1 MGTHTMSPL
10 GLSSTEE
17 AVYRFFLRN
26 PGAAVRD
33 ARTAAPMDGEGVD
46 RAAARLRDRGLLHG
60 SEERTWAT
68 DPGVVVA
75 RLAEEQLD
83 AAYRTLRRLA
93 DPRPILRSLWRDAP
107 AAPSYAGGGGVHAGS
122 AIALDRLEDL
132 GQALAR
138 IDRAAFHAD
147 AEILAAVPN
156 RALAPLS
163 TAHTLSLGLRCL
175 RRGVRVRTLVGSEAP
190 TSRTGADH
198 LRRLRS
204 HGAEVRVA
212 EGLSELVLVYDRRT
226 ALVPVDAHD
235 IDRGVLCIEE
245 SGPVS
250 SLVTLFERLWAAATD
265 LADRP
270 APKPGTDSLTGTQR
284 TVLLLMC
291 TATKDEAGAR
301 AAGMSLRTY
310 RRHVSDLLALLGA
323 CSRAQAAL
331 LARERGW
338 V

>member
-1 MGTHTMSPL
+1 MGTYTMSPL

-17 AVYRFFLRN
+17 RVYRFFLRN
-26 PGAAVRD
+26 PGAAVGD
-33 ARTAAPMDGEGVD
+33 ARTAAPMDEEGV
-46 RAAARLRDRGLLHG
+46 RLAAARLRDRGLLHG
-60 SEERTWAT
+60 SEARTWAT

-93 DPRPILRSLWRDAP
+93 DPRPILRSLWRDVP
-107 AAPSYAGGGGVHAGS
+107 ARSFAGGGGVYAGS

-147 AEILAAVPN
+147 AEILAAIPN
-156 RALAPLS
+156 RALVPLN
-163 TAHTLSLGLRCL
+163 TAHTLSLGLNCL
-175 RRGVRVRTLVGSEAP
+175 RRGVRVRTLLESGAPAPGTGSE
-190 TSRTGADH
+190 H
-198 LRRLRS
+198 LRQLRS
-204 HGAEVRVA
+204 HGAEVRAV
-212 EGLSELVLVYDRRT
+212 EGLSERVLVYDRRT

-245 SGPVS
+245 SGLVG
-250 SLVTLFERLWAAATD
+250 SLVTLFEGLWATATD
-265 LADRP
+265 LVDLPPSKA
-270 APKPGTDSLTGTQR
+270 GTGTLTGAQR

-291 TATKDEAGAR
+291 TTTKDETGAR

>member
-33 ARTAAPMDGEGVD
+33 ARTVSPMDGEGVD

-60 SEERTWAT
+60 SEARTWAT

-75 RLAEEQLD
+75 RLTEEQLD
-83 AAYRTLRRLA
+83 SAYRTLRRLA
-93 DPRPILRSLWRDAP
+93 DPRPILRSLRRDAP
-107 AAPSYAGGGGVHAGS
+107 APSFAGGGAVHAG
-122 AIALDRLEDL
+122 AAVALDRLEDL
-132 GQALAR
+132 GQTLAR

-163 TAHTLSLGLRCL
+163 TTHTLSLGLRCL
-175 RRGVRVRTLVGSEAP
+175 RRGVRVRVLVGTEAP
-190 TSRTGADH
+190 TSATGADH

-204 HGAEVRVA
+204 DGAEVRVA
-212 EGLSELVLVYDRRT
+212 DGLSELMLVYDRRT

-235 IDRGVLCIEE
+235 IGRGVLCIEE

-250 SLVTLFERLWAAATD
+250 SLVTLFERLCAAATD
-265 LADRP
+265 LTDHP
-270 APKPGTDSLTGTQR
+270 AAKPGTDSLTGTQR

-301 AAGMSLRTY
+301 EAGMSLRTY

>member
-33 ARTAAPMDGEGVD
+33 AGTAAPMDGEGVH
-46 RAAARLRDRGLLHG
+46 RAAEQLRDRGLLHG
-60 SEERTWAT
+60 SEARTWAT

-93 DPRPILRSLWRDAP
+93 DPRPILRSLWRDVP
-107 AAPSYAGGGGVHAGS
+107 APSFAGGGGVYAGS

-156 RALAPLS
+156 RALVPLG

-175 RRGVRVRTLVGSEAP
+175 RRGVRVRTLVGSDAP
-190 TSRTGADH
+190 TPPTGADQ

-270 APKPGTDSLTGTQR
+270 ASKPGTDSPTGTQR

-291 TATKDEAGAR
+291 TATKDEVGAR

>member
-17 AVYRFFLRN
+17 RVYRFFLRN

-33 ARTAAPMDGEGVD
+33 ARTAVPMDEEGVH
-46 RAAARLRDRGLLHG
+46 RAAALLRDRGLLHG
-60 SEERTWAT
+60 SEARTWAT

-75 RLAEEQLD
+75 RLAEEKLD
-83 AAYRTLRRLA
+83 AAYRTLRHLT
-93 DPRPILRSLWRDAP
+93 DPRPILRSLWRDVP
-107 AAPSYAGGGGVHAGS
+107 GPSSAGGGGVHAGS

-147 AEILAAVPN
+147 AEILAAVPD
-156 RALAPLS
+156 RALVPLS

-175 RRGVRVRTLVGSEAP
+175 RRGVRVRTLLGSEAP
-190 TSRTGADH
+190 TPGAGADH

-204 HGAEVRVA
+204 HGAEIRVA
-212 EGLSELVLVYDRRT
+212 EGLSELVLVYDRRI

-235 IDRGVLCIEE
+235 IGQGVLCIEE
-245 SGPVS
+245 SGLVG

-270 APKPGTDSLTGTQR
+270 PPKPGTDSPTGTQR

>member
-17 AVYRFFLRN
+17 CVYRFFLRN

-33 ARTAAPMDGEGVD
+33 AHTAAPMDGEGVH
-46 RAAARLRDRGLLHG
+46 RAAGRLRDRGLLHG

-93 DPRPILRSLWRDAP
+93 DPRPILRSLWRDVP
-107 AAPSYAGGGGVHAGS
+107 APSLVGGGGVHAGS
-122 AIALDRLEDL
+122 AIALDRLENL

-147 AEILAAVPN
+147 AEILAAVPD
-156 RALAPLS
+156 RALVPLS

-175 RRGVRVRTLVGSEAP
+175 RRGVRVRTLLGSGAP
-190 TSRTGADH
+190 IPGTGADH

-212 EGLSELVLVYDRRT
+212 EGLSELVLVYDRRI

-245 SGPVS
+245 SGLVS
-250 SLVTLFERLWAAATD
+250 SLVTLFERLWAAATE

-270 APKPGTDSLTGTQR
+270 PSKPGTDSPTGTQR

>member
-1 MGTHTMSPL
+1 MGSHTMSPL

-33 ARTAAPMDGEGVD
+33 ARTASPVDEEGVH
-46 RAAARLRDRGLLHG
+46 RAAERLRDRGLLHG
-60 SEERTWAT
+60 SEVRTWAT

-75 RLAEEQLD
+75 RLSEEQLD

-93 DPRPILRSLWRDAP
+93 DPRPILRSLWRDVP
-107 AAPSYAGGGGVHAGS
+107 APSFAGGGGVYAGS

-156 RALAPLS
+156 RALVPLG

-175 RRGVRVRTLVGSEAP
+175 RRGVRVRTLVGSDAP
-190 TSRTGADH
+190 TPPTGPDH

-270 APKPGTDSLTGTQR
+270 APKPGTDSPTGTQR

>member
-17 AVYRFFLRN
+17 CVYRFFLRN

-33 ARTAAPMDGEGVD
+33 AHTAAPMDGEGVH
-46 RAAARLRDRGLLHG
+46 RAAGRLRDRGLLHG

-93 DPRPILRSLWRDAP
+93 DPRPILRSLWRDVP
-107 AAPSYAGGGGVHAGS
+107 APSLVGGGGVHAGS

-147 AEILAAVPN
+147 AEILAAVPD
-156 RALAPLS
+156 RALVPLS

-175 RRGVRVRTLVGSEAP
+175 RRGVRVRTLLGSGAP
-190 TSRTGADH
+190 IPGTGADH

-212 EGLSELVLVYDRRT
+212 EGLSELVLVYDRRI

-245 SGPVS
+245 SGLVS
-250 SLVTLFERLWAAATD
+250 SLVALFERLWAAATE
-265 LADRP
+265 LADLP
-270 APKPGTDSLTGTQR
+270 PSKPDTDSPTGTQR

-291 TATKDEAGAR
+291 TATKDEVGAR

>member
-17 AVYRFFLRN
+17 RVYRFFLRN

-33 ARTAAPMDGEGVD
+33 ARTAAPMDGEGVH

-60 SEERTWAT
+60 SEARTWAT

-93 DPRPILRSLWRDAP
+93 DPRPILRSLWRDVP
-107 AAPSYAGGGGVHAGS
+107 APSSAGGESVHAGS

-138 IDRAAFHAD
+138 IDRAAFQAD
-147 AEILAAVPN
+147 AEILAAVPDQ
-156 RALAPLS
+156 ALVPLS

-175 RRGVRVRTLVGSEAP
+175 RRGVRVRALLGSEAP
-190 TSRTGADH
+190 TPGTGADH

-212 EGLSELVLVYDRRT
+212 QGLSELVLVYDRRT

-235 IDRGVLCIEE
+235 IGRGVLCIEE
-245 SGPVS
+245 SGLVS

-270 APKPGTDSLTGTQR
+270 ASKPGTDTPTGTQR